1 MPLTEHARYINPY
14 TDFGFKRLFG
24 TEVNKD
30 ILIDF
35 LNELLK
41 LDSPI
46 KDLTYQRTEHDGEIE
61 VDRKAVYDVYCTNE
75 RGEHFI
81 VEMQRAIQ
89 INFVE
94 RSIFYSTFPIREQ
107 AEKGKNWKFD
117 FKAIY
122 TVGILDFSFDESD
135 PNYYHHEVKL
145 MDVNT
150 HRVLTDKLN
159 FVYLEMPKF
168 TKTIDECTT
177 LLDKIMFVL
186 KNMTDLYDRPEKLQ
200 ERIFERMFEVAQIA
214 NFTREER
221 SEYEES
227 LKIYRDYQNTLDT
240 AKEEGFELGRAEGIE
255 QGRAEER
262 YAIAAN
268 LKQLGMPVEQIAA
281 ATGLSIQDINDK

>member
-1 MPLTEHARYINPY
+1 MPLSDHARYINPY

-24 TEVNKD
+24 SEVNKD

-35 LNELLK
+35 LNELLQ

-46 KDLTYQRTEHDGEIE
+46 QDLTYQKTEQNGEIVE
-61 VDRKAVYDVYCTNE
+61 DRKAVYDVYCTNE

-94 RSIFYSTFPIREQ
+94 RSIFYSTFPIRQQ
-107 AEKGKNWKFD
+107 AEKGKNWNFD

-122 TVGILDFSFDESD
+122 TVGILDFTFDESD
-135 PNYYHHEVKL
+135 PEYYHHEVKL
-145 MDVNT
+145 MDIKT
-150 HRVLTDKLN
+150 HKVLTDKLN

-168 TKTIDECTT
+168 NKSIDDCDT

-186 KNMTDLYDRPEKLQ
+186 KNLTDLYDRPVKLQ
-200 ERIFERMFEVAQIA
+200 ERIFERIFEVAKIA

-221 SEYEES
+221 FEYEES
-227 LKIYRDYQNTLDT
+227 LKNYRDYQNTLDA
-240 AKEEGFELGRAEGIE
+240 AKEEGRLEEKYENARSLKALGVPLETLA
-255 QGRAEER
+255 QG
-262 YAIAAN
+262 
-268 LKQLGMPVEQIAA
+268 L
-281 ATGLSIQDINDK
+281 GLSIDEINTL